1 MLNIRVPVLLLAFH
15 FNWIFIKVAFLLV
28 FHLFFK
34 NTRKVCNISYIVA
47 HCLVQVCRTWLIVS
61 GALTRYSLTILYNS
75 TLKPLLND
83 NSIQHSLHN
92 IAAWSIQCQSN
103 TTFSTIAQ
111 KVLNA
116 NPLHWQ
122 THIFCSCDVSWPT
135 TKCSVHNASVELV
148 GGQKKRENH
157 YQVQCP
163 DVERDKQSS
172 SGLPAK

>member
-1 MLNIRVPVLLLAFH
+1 M
-15 FNWIFIKVAFLLV
+15 
-28 FHLFFK
+28 FHLFLK
-34 NTRKVCNISYIVA
+34 NKRKVCNILYIVA

-83 NSIQHSLHN
+83 NSIQHSLLN
-92 IAAWSIQCQSN
+92 IAACSTQCQSN

-122 THIFCSCDVSWPT
+122 THIFCSCDVSRPT

-148 GGQKKRENH
+148 GGDTRRERIITKFN
-157 YQVQCP
+157 VQTL
-163 DVERDKQSS
+163 
-172 SGLPAK
+172 SGTNKAAVGCQPNSRSLGSFHLLPPPLSYRQNSP